1 MLSTGRADTKL
12 TLDCNPSTRV
22 LVMDV
27 KSLLLF
33 AATLGLAT
41 ALPGPDILAVVSGA
55 IGRGFRSASAIV
67 CGQIISDLIYFN
79 LAVFGLAALALHLGE
94 FFLVIKLAGAVYLI
108 WLGIQLWRARG
119 GLAVGEAA
127 SGKTGGRRGFLGSML
142 IGFGTALGN
151 PKTMIFYASLLP
163 SVIDLGHLTPAM
175 ILAMNGIVCLTIAL
189 IPGAYALA
197 AARARRLIT
206 NRRYQKIANRTAGTM
221 MIGAGLAVVSQ

>member
-1 MLSTGRADTKL
+1 
-12 TLDCNPSTRV
+12 
-22 LVMDV
+22 MDV

-55 IGRGFRSASAIV
+55 IGRGFRSAGAIV

-94 FFLVIKLAGAVYLI
+94 LFFVIKIAGAVYLI
-108 WLGIQLWRARG
+108 WLGIQLWQARG
-119 GLAVGEAA
+119 GLAVGATAAGEATR
-127 SGKTGGRRGFLGSML
+127 TGRTFLGSVL

-163 SVIDLGHLTPAM
+163 SVIDLSHLTPAM
-175 ILAMNGIVCLTIAL
+175 ILAMNGIVCLTIGL

-221 MIGAGLAVVSQ
+221 MIGAGIAVVSQ

>member
-1 MLSTGRADTKL
+1 
-12 TLDCNPSTRV
+12 
-22 LVMDV
+22 MDV

-33 AATLGLAT
+33 AATLGFAT

-55 IGRGFRSASAIV
+55 LGRGFRSAGAIV
-67 CGQIISDLIYFN
+67 CGQILSDLIYFN

-94 FFLVIKLAGAVYLI
+94 LFFVIKLAGAAYLI

-119 GLAVGEAA
+119 GLAVGDATA
-127 SGKTGGRRGFLGSML
+127 SANPATGRNFLGSLL
-142 IGFGTALGN
+142 IGLGTALGN

-163 SVIDLGHLTPAM
+163 SVIDLNHLTPAM
-175 ILAMNGIVCLTIAL
+175 ILAMNGIVCVTIGA

-206 NRRYQKIANRTAGTM
+206 NRRYQKIANRTAGTL
-221 MIGAGLAVVSQ
+221 MIGAGIAVASQS

>member
-1 MLSTGRADTKL
+1 
-12 TLDCNPSTRV
+12 
-22 LVMDV
+22 MDV

-94 FFLVIKLAGAVYLI
+94 FFYVIKLAGAAYLI

-119 GLAVGEAA
+119 GLAIGEAPA
-127 SGKTGGRRGFLGSML
+127 GTAAGKTGAKRGFLGSML

-175 ILAMNGIVCLTIAL
+175 ILAMNGIVFLTIAL

-221 MIGAGLAVVSQ
+221 MIGAGIAVASQ

>member
-1 MLSTGRADTKL
+1 
-12 TLDCNPSTRV
+12 
-22 LVMDV
+22 MDV

-94 FFLVIKLAGAVYLI
+94 FFYVIKLAGAAYLI
-108 WLGIQLWRARG
+108 WLGIQLWRAQG
-119 GLAVGEAA
+119 GLAIGEAPA
-127 SGKTGGRRGFLGSML
+127 GTAAGKTGAKRGFLGSML

-151 PKTMIFYASLLP
+151 PKTMVFYASLLP

-175 ILAMNGIVCLTIAL
+175 ILAMNGIVFLTIAL

-221 MIGAGLAVVSQ
+221 MIGAGLAVASQ